1 MAFFKKV
8 KQNKDN
14 KWHPTAIT
22 KGRPYTTDDVAQQ
35 LSVMSTVTPGDTYAV
50 LMNLGPVLAEMMEAG
65 RSVRLKG
72 VGTFYLSCRSSSQG
86 VDTPEEVSSQ
96 QITDTKVRF
105 IPEYSREQNNRV
117 TDRTLI
123 DPYLEWVDFD
133 EIGNNS
139 NK

>member
-72 VGTFYLSCRSSSQG
+72 VGTFYYTCRSEGKG
-86 VDTPEEVSSQ
+86 VDTPEEVSAQ
-96 QITDTKVRF
+96 QITGVQVRF
-105 IPEYSREQNNRV
+105 IPEYSRNQQGKV

-123 DPYLEWVDFD
+123 SPYISWVDVD
-133 EIGNNS
+133 EAVNPL
-139 NK
+139 